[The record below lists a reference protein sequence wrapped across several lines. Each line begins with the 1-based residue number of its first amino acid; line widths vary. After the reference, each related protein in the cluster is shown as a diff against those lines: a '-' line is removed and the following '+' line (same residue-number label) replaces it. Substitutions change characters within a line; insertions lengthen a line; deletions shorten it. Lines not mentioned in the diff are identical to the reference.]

1 MEEIYRN
8 KRILVT
14 GGTGT
19 IGSELVRQL
28 LQFQPEVIRLFSRD
42 ESKQFELQQEFRGY
56 SNIRYLLGDI
66 RDKERLK
73 RAMEGVDIVFHAA
86 ALKHVPACEY
96 NPFEA
101 VKTNVLGTQN
111 IIECALDE
119 EVERVIAISTDKVAN
134 PTNTMGATK
143 LLAEKL
149 MAAANYYKGA
159 RRTVFACVRFGNVM
173 GSRGS
178 VIPLFIQQAAK
189 GGPVTI
195 TDPEMT
201 RFMMSIPEAVK
212 LVLRAGEVARGGE
225 TFILK
230 MPALRLGDLAEVIIE
245 EVAPKHNYN
254 ISDIKTEVIGLRAG
268 EKPHEELM
276 TVDEATRAVE
286 LPDMF
291 VIFPSIAPSDQNR
304 EQTYQAYRSDA
315 GPLLTKAEIRE
326 MLYQLGLL
334 YRRAT
339 D

>member
-1 MEEIYRN
+1 MYKG

-28 LQFQPEVIRLFSRD
+28 LQFQPEVIRLYSRD
-42 ESKQFELQQEFRGY
+42 ESKQFELQHEFR
-56 SNIRYLLGDI
+56 SHTNIRYLLGDI

-73 RAMEGVDIVFHAA
+73 RAMEGIDVVFHAA

-159 RRTVFACVRFGNVM
+159 RKTVFACVRFGNVM

-178 VIPLFIQQAAK
+178 VIPLFIQQVAR
-189 GGPVTI
+189 GGPLTI

-201 RFMMSIPEAVK
+201 RFMMSIPEAVA
-212 LVLRAGEVARGGE
+212 LVLKAGEIARGGE

-245 EVAPKHNYN
+245 EVAPKHNYTAR
-254 ISDIKTEVIGLRAG
+254 DIRIEVIGLRAG

-276 TVDEATRAVE
+276 TADEATRAVE
-286 LPDMF
+286 LPGMF
-291 VIFPSIAPSDQNR
+291 VIYPSIDPASYNTEGQ
-304 EQTYQAYRSDA
+304 YQAYRSDA
-315 GPLLTKAEIRE
+315 GPLLTKTEIKE
-326 MLYQLGLL
+326 MLYRLGLL
-334 YRRAT
+334 YKRAT